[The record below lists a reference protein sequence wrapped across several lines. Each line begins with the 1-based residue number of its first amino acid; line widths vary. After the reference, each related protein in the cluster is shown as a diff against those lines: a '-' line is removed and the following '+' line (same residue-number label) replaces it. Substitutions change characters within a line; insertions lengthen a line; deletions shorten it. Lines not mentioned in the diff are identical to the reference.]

1 MKEIKY
7 CLHCGKK
14 IQSDS
19 VFCTYC
25 GQKIEY
31 DKMINQENKE
41 LKEKN
46 TGAIVGF
53 IFAFIPYFT
62 FIGFVISLSSLISAK
77 NYKEQRTGLAIAGV
91 VISSIILI
99 ISAYIASIR
108 LQHGE
113 SIWEIYGFENI
124 G

>member
-1 MKEIKY
+1 MIY
-7 CLHCGKK
+7 CKKCGKK
-14 IQSDS
+14 IPDDS
-19 VFCTYC
+19 QFCQHC
-25 GQKIEY
+25 GEKLEYEKIEY
-31 DKMINQENKE
+31 ESNTA

-62 FIGFVISLSSLISAK
+62 FIGFIISLSSLISAK

-91 VISSIILI
+91 IISSILLLI
-99 ISAYIASIR
+99 SGYIVAIK

-113 SIWEIYGFENI
+113 SIYEIYGLR
-124 G
+124 